1 MKAFITGATGF
12 VGQAICRRLLADGH
26 TVVGMGRNTSAM
38 FKYKNLAWIK
48 AELEDSSA
56 ILEGMSGC
64 THVFHCGALARV
76 WNRDPSAFFRANVSG
91 TENVLDA
98 ARRNGIERL
107 VFTSTAGV
115 IGRSLSTP
123 MKEDDPRLEPFD
135 NDYDLTKHL
144 AEQKVLEYAS
154 QGHWAVIVRPSRIY
168 GSSNLSPSNAVTNT
182 LRRYLQNGYY
192 LVPTDGSYMSNYVYI
207 DDVVDGHLK
216 AISNGINGE
225 AYILG
230 GENLS
235 YNDLFNYFK
244 TLTGV
249 TRKSIRVSPAMASFA
264 SYLMLGWSKLIGT
277 DPFVTPSFA
286 KRIFCNRL
294 LSSNKARDHFGYT
307 ITPMAIGL
315 QKTLEDIGFSLPSKQ
330 KGKTLEPL
338 IVTFYS

>member
-1 MKAFITGATGF
+1 MKAFVTGATGF

-26 TVVGMGRNTSAM
+26 TVVGMGRNTNTM
-38 FKYKNLAWIK
+38 FKHKNLAWIK
-48 AELEDSSA
+48 AELENPTSMM
-56 ILEGMSGC
+56 EGMCGC

-76 WNRDPSAFFRANVSG
+76 WDRDPSAFFRANVTG

-115 IGRSLSTP
+115 VGRSLSTP

-144 AEQKVLEYAS
+144 AEQKVFEYAS
-154 QGHWAVIVRPSRIY
+154 QGHWAVVVRPSRVY
-168 GSSNLSPSNAVTNT
+168 GSSNTSPSNAVTNT
-182 LRRYLQNGYY
+182 LRRYLKYGYY
-192 LVPTDGSYMSNYVYI
+192 LTPSEDSYKSNFVYL

-216 AISNGINGE
+216 AIDHGMSGE

-235 YNDLFNYFK
+235 YRELFNYFE
-244 TLTGV
+244 TVSGV
-249 TRKSIRVSPAMASFA
+249 SKKSIRVSPAMASFA
-264 SYLMLGWSKLIGT
+264 SHIMLGWSKLIGT
-277 DPFVTPSFA
+277 DPFLTPSFA

-294 LSSNKARDHFGYT
+294 LSSNKARDR
-307 ITPMAIGL
+307 
-315 QKTLEDIGFSLPSKQ
+315 S
-330 KGKTLEPL
+330 
-338 IVTFYS
+338 